1 MLSMCVCKLLR
12 HSFRS
17 SQAQWFILLCAHLL
31 AFDLRRQN
39 YTEPVLISWFFG
51 NFIFIKI
58 SGLYSKLSFLYVHI
72 LPCGSTWGSAFHAVA
87 QPLSM
92 PHSGWLFAQTLFRNI
107 FRKISIFSIF
117 DLFIW
122 ISSVKIFRQLF
133 EDFFYKIVILSFL
146 TTRPFKKKF
155 PISSKISKFAKIL
168 NSA

>member
-1 MLSMCVCKLLR
+1 MLSICVCKLLR

-92 PHSGWLFAQTLFRNI
+92 PHSGWLFAQTLFR
-107 FRKISIFSIF
+107 KFS
-117 DLFIW
+117 DRDNL
-122 ISSVKIFRQLF
+122 
-133 EDFFYKIVILSFL
+133 DFFIFELYFCRALKYSGLL
-146 TTRPFKKKF
+146 FKN
-155 PISSKISKFAKIL
+155 IE
-168 NSA
+168 